1 MSEPLRAKLPDGS
14 VKELP
19 AGSTAGDVAAAIGPG
34 LAKAAVAAVVDG
46 ETVDL
51 MRPLEGDVELR
62 ILTERDEDALAV
74 LRHSAAHVLATA
86 VRALRPG
93 AGIGFGPA
101 IDEGFYYDFEVDEP
115 FTPDEL
121 EIFEA
126 EMAKVISDDQAFER
140 RRVTRDEARELFADD
155 PLKLERLEEFDE
167 DEVITVYRNGPF
179 LDLCRGPHV
188 PTTGRLAHYKLLST
202 AGAYW
207 RGDENR
213 QMLQRIYGT
222 AFFKEKDLD
231 AHLVRL
237 EEAKKRDHRTLGREL
252 DLYSTDARVGSG
264 LILWHPKGATV
275 RMEIEN
281 YERELILRHGY
292 ELVYTPHVMSER
304 LFEISGHLEN
314 FAENMFGAMEVEGA
328 RYRPKPMNCP
338 GHIAIYQAH
347 QHSYRDLPIR
357 MAEFGTVYRYER
369 SGVLHGMLRVRGFT
383 QDDAHVF
390 CTPEQ
395 TPGEIER
402 LLDLVDEMLT
412 TFGYPYTIELA
423 TRPEKALGDPK
434 DWENAEKMLADTL
447 EARGKAYTM
456 DPGGGAFYGPKLDFK
471 LIDAIG
477 RKWQGPTVQLDFN
490 LPDRFGIEYVGEDND
505 RHRPVMLHRV
515 LVGSMERFVGGLVEH
530 YAGAFPVWL
539 APEQVRVLPI
549 SEHQEDSARELV
561 GTLTAE
567 GVRAVLDA
575 RDTLSA
581 RIRDAELQKVPYMA
595 VVGEREAEAGTVA
608 VRRRGAGRK
617 QVVMERGEF
626 VDQVTE
632 EIRTRALDP
641 DFGTRDGDA

>member
-1 MSEPLRAKLPDGS
+1 MSELLRATLPDGS

-19 AGSTAGDVAAAIGPG
+19 GGSTAGDVAAAIGPG
-34 LAKAAVAAVVDG
+34 LAKASVAAVVDG
-46 ETVDL
+46 EVVDL
-51 MRPLEGDVELR
+51 MRPLQGEVELR

-86 VRALRPG
+86 VRTLRPG

-115 FTPDEL
+115 FTPEEL
-121 EIFEA
+121 EKFEA
-126 EMAKVISDDQAFER
+126 EMAKVVGEDQPFER
-140 RRVTRDEARELFADD
+140 RRVSKEEARELFSDD
-155 PLKLERLEEFDE
+155 PLKLERLEEFDD
-167 DEVITVYRNGPF
+167 DEVITVYENGPF

-207 RGDENR
+207 RGDERR

-222 AFFKEKDLD
+222 AFFKEKDLG
-231 AHLVRL
+231 AHLERL
-237 EEAKKRDHRTLGREL
+237 EEAKKRDHRTLGKQL

-292 ELVYTPHVMSER
+292 DLVYTPHVVSER

-314 FAENMFGAMEVEGA
+314 FQENMFGAMEVEGA

-395 TPGEIER
+395 APGEIER

-423 TRPEKALGDPK
+423 TRPEKALGAPE
-434 DWENAEKMLADTL
+434 DWEAAEKMLADTL
-447 EARGKAYTM
+447 SARGADYTL

-490 LPDRFGIEYVGEDND
+490 LPERFGIEYVGEDNE

-549 SEHQEDSARELV
+549 SEHQEDSGRDLV
-561 GTLTAE
+561 EALEAA
-567 GVRAVLDA
+567 GVRATLDD
-575 RDTLSA
+575 RDTLSS
-581 RIRDAELQKVPYMA
+581 RIRNAELLKIPYMA

-617 QVVMERGEF
+617 QTVLDRSDFVAQVV
-626 VDQVTE
+626 E

-641 DFGTRDGDA
+641 NWTAGDSEG